1 MAAAAVAAET
11 EDTVCIARNIL
22 RILKQPQIPKSA
34 AETAEMQETEAM
46 AETEEPA
53 ATAATEILN
62 CCTQSIQKTVPTA
75 AWAVTAA
82 WAASAATG
90 ETAATANAVNPASEV
105 MAAKADMVSMPT
117 VTEFMRPTVKTAP
130 TARSFEEK
138 PAPKRSRFFYA
149 DSTRS
154 NPLLKVLKCAKIFG
168 GKHFV
173 EKRSRF
179 L

>member
-1 MAAAAVAAET
+1 M
-11 EDTVCIARNIL
+11 
-22 RILKQPQIPKSA
+22 
-34 AETAEMQETEAM
+34 
-46 AETEEPA
+46 
-53 ATAATEILN
+53 
-62 CCTQSIQKTVPTA
+62 
-75 AWAVTAA
+75 
-82 WAASAATG
+82 
-90 ETAATANAVNPASEV
+90 NPASEV

-173 EKRSRF
+173 EKRSHF

>member
-46 AETEEPA
+46 
-53 ATAATEILN
+53 
-62 CCTQSIQKTVPTA
+62 
-75 AWAVTAA
+75 
-82 WAASAATG
+82 AATG

>member
-53 ATAATEILN
+53 ATAAT
-62 CCTQSIQKTVPTA
+62 
-75 AWAVTAA
+75 
-82 WAASAATG
+82 
-90 ETAATANAVNPASEV
+90 ANAVNPVSEV